1 MRRYLLVSL
10 SVVLLIVAGY
20 FLSQHLYCVPEESD
34 SDGTARSVLLW
45 NECLQCHSDS
55 PSLPFYASFPVVSKL
70 LARDVEQGYLH
81 ADLQPFLELM
91 EFRTQLPEA
100 MLAKIEQTLIEGSM
114 PPVTYS
120 AVHWGKGINRKEK
133 ALLLEWIY
141 NKREVYYV
149 SGLAAESHRYAMVQ
163 PLFDSLTVNR
173 PMAELGE
180 KLFHDV
186 RLSVDNTVSCAT
198 CHGLHT
204 GGVDRKPVSEGIRG
218 LLGDVNAPTVFNS
231 AYNLVQFWDGRAVDL
246 QEQAAGPPLNPVEM
260 GSVSWD
266 SIVAK
271 FPVEEPFTQQFLAL
285 FPEGLT
291 EKSITAAI
299 AEFEK
304 LLTTPNSRFDQ
315 YLKGNAEALSD
326 REKEGYQLF
335 QNHRCATCHVGML
348 MGGQSFEKIGLKA
361 DYFADRGK
369 EIITADYGL
378 YNTTKRA
385 YDKFRVKTPTLRNIA
400 LTPPYFHDGTH
411 QTLEEALE
419 SMLKYQTGTRMTS
432 SDKEAVI
439 GFLHTLTGY
448 YQGKLLE

>member
-1 MRRYLLVSL
+1 MKRYLLVSL
-10 SVVLLIVAGY
+10 SVVLFVVAGY
-20 FLSQHLYCVPEESD
+20 YLSQHLYCVPEESD
-34 SDGTARSVLLW
+34 PDGTARSVLLW
-45 NECLQCHSDS
+45 NQCLQCHSQA
-55 PSLPFYASFPVVSKL
+55 PSLPFYASFPVISKL

-81 ADLQPFLELM
+81 ADLKPFMELM
-91 EFRTQLPEA
+91 DFRTQLPEA

-114 PPVTYS
+114 PPITYS
-120 AVHWGKGINRKEK
+120 AVHWGKGVNRKEK
-133 ALLLEWIY
+133 ALLLDWIY
-141 NKREVYYV
+141 KKREVYYV

-163 PLFDSLTVNR
+163 PLFDSLTVNH

-271 FPVEEPFTQQFLAL
+271 FSVEEPFTQQFLAL

-304 LLTTPNSRFDQ
+304 IAHYANQPFGAIFKWQ
-315 YLKGNAEALSD
+315 
-326 REKEGYQLF
+326 
-335 QNHRCATCHVGML
+335 C
-348 MGGQSFEKIGLKA
+348 
-361 DYFADRGK
+361 
-369 EIITADYGL
+369 
-378 YNTTKRA
+378 RA
-385 YDKFRVKTPTLRNIA
+385 
-400 LTPPYFHDGTH
+400 
-411 QTLEEALE
+411 
-419 SMLKYQTGTRMTS
+419 
-432 SDKEAVI
+432 
-439 GFLHTLTGY
+439 
-448 YQGKLLE
+448 